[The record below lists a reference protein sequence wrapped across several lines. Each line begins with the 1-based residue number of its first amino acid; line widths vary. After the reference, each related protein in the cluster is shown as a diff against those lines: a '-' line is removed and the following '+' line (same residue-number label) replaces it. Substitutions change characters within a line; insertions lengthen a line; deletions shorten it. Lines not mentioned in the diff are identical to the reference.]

1 MVLDIQVCHLFFS
14 IVALCYLDEFYVNS
28 VSLEHTLCINMGR
41 VPHMIRNGHSSKV
54 MICIIGLEN
63 TFFIIIIVFVL
74 HTVIVGVES

>member
-1 MVLDIQVCHLFFS
+1 
-14 IVALCYLDEFYVNS
+14 
-28 VSLEHTLCINMGR
+28 MGL

-74 HTVIVGVES
+74 HTVIIGVES